1 MSYTKKPGLGA
12 LAVYVVVAMAL
23 AALINGLIV
32 FSDAAEWTESL
43 KKPVFA
49 LTGLQIGLMWEF
61 LFACMAT
68 SFWLIRRTPPLP
80 DRRAAS
86 TALAA
91 MFLIVLAFPFYAI
104 LPPEPSQ
111 QLCGDCRIGLHR
123 VDCRAGRVAQQQ
135 AGWHRIA
142 SFSPVAQLCLGDR
155 TSGALPQSAPGAARL
170 SLLPVARLDRWIRP
184 PTSLGLLSTFPT
196 TSPSSRDP
204 RSRPVARVLSHRS
217 PLEQTLSPSAC
228 PRTQTPRYHA

>member
-1 MSYTKKPGLGA
+1 MDNPWTGPTRLPGDCALAMSYTKKPGLGA

-104 LPPEPSQ
+104 LPQS
-111 QLCGDCRIGLHR
+111 LLNSFVGTVASAFIAWIVVL
-123 VDCRAGRVAQQQ
+123 VVWLNSKRAGIV
-135 AGWHRIA
+135 
-142 SFSPVAQLCLGDR
+142 
-155 TSGALPQSAPGAARL
+155 
-170 SLLPVARLDRWIRP
+170 LLPLALWLSFASAIAHQVRYLNP
-184 PTSLGLLSTFPT
+184 PPALLG
-196 TSPSSRDP
+196 
-204 RSRPVARVLSHRS
+204 
-217 PLEQTLSPSAC
+217 
-228 PRTQTPRYHA
+228 